1 MLDKLLDRVY
11 RLVRYRAYWVI
22 GLFLILIVLSLIY
35 LFPFPIRSSLLDLL
49 PQNDP
54 LLNEYRE
61 RQQTIN
67 NTQNLTVA
75 LSYQGEEE
83 LDKEERKRQLYQL
96 AEVISPLLDE
106 IPEIESVSYSG
117 EQMVSEKYELLYSL
131 NDETFGE
138 IKDLE
143 RDLADFSS
151 SFPSPEGGMAES
163 GDFYGDLITDYEELQ
178 SEDKLTEDSLGRL
191 LSRLEERNK
200 FALAG
205 LDSSEKL
212 GEWDHSLEELD
223 DQLSQVRTIREEQ
236 LGREYLSEDGS
247 TLLVQARPRSA
258 ESHDIEFSDNLTDS
272 TERAI
277 QEAKESEVY
286 ESGNYEIE
294 LTGSFVTNSQ
304 RNAALRSDMLKTTII
319 SSLAVMVAFF
329 FALGS
334 LFYSALVAFPLV
346 IAVLLTLSWAKFS
359 VGGFNLLT
367 TFLPALVLG
376 LGIDY
381 GIHLLF
387 RFSEERLNGTPVSRA
402 IRVTI
407 LKKGK
412 GTFIAALTTS
422 AVFTTLIF
430 ARSQGL
436 VEMGIITSL
445 GIMISFLVYIF
456 LLPSLIVVYQRWCG
470 KNRTV
475 ELFDYRSALKRVVGK
490 AIDFRRPLLVF
501 AIVVSGFA
509 LFAAFQLNFRF
520 SDNNVSTEVE
530 SIQVQERI
538 QREFGPSEVNIGP
551 SFAFFPD
558 SLEEMEKLEEE
569 LEAMGQVRTVN
580 SIGDYLPKDLEGVRE
595 SVVKT
600 EEIGDF
606 RRTLTEL
613 EDILADKESRIDQLE
628 SLIGDLSSAQLS
640 STLSSR
646 SEVTVQLNEVMDQLL
661 GIREKLRELDDKAL
675 LGDIESLQG
684 RLKDLEEKVAPIND
698 LLSREDGLIQ
708 SLPEEVRSTFTTD
721 KGEFVVIAGVDK
733 SIYESENLNAFVGT
747 VSEFTEDYFGLPLI
761 QYQLEGHIRHDFVIS
776 TSLAVAMISIILYL
790 GVSSLKLSLLAV
802 IPLIFGYLWMLG
814 GMKLLGMNFNFINII
829 ISPLLIGIG
838 VDDGLH
844 LIYRWRE
851 EDGEV
856 EGGLVGSILSAF
868 SHTGLAVVTT
878 SLTTIVVFGSL
889 FIART
894 PGLRILGGTSLL
906 GIGFAMALSLTVLP
920 AALYLAFKRNEE

>member
-1 MLDKLLDRVY
+1 MLDKLLNRVY

-22 GLFLILIVLSLIY
+22 GLFLILVVLSLFY

-67 NTQNLTVA
+67 NTQNLTIA
-75 LSYQGEEE
+75 LSLQDAEE
-83 LDKEERKRQLYQL
+83 LSQEERKERLYEL
-96 AEVISPLLDE
+96 AEVISPLLAE
-106 IPEIESVSYSG
+106 IPEIESVSYRG
-117 EQMVSEKYELLYSL
+117 EVMGREEYEFLYSL
-131 NDETFGE
+131 NEETFNRIE
-138 IKDLE
+138 SLEDDLT
-143 RDLADFSS
+143 AFSS
-151 SFPSPEGGMAES
+151 EFPSPDGGLES
-163 GDFYGDLITDYEELQ
+163 GDFYEDLLTEYEELQ
-178 SEDKLTEDSLGRL
+178 SEDDLTEDRMGRL
-191 LSRLEERNK
+191 LSRVEKRNR
-200 FALAG
+200 FVLAG
-205 LDSSEKL
+205 LKSSEKL
-212 GEWDHSLEELD
+212 GEWDDRLKALE
-223 DQLSQVRTIREEQ
+223 DQLRQVRTARAEK
-236 LGREYLSEDGS
+236 LGGEYLSPDGS
-247 TLLVQARPRSA
+247 TLLVQARPRNA
-258 ESHDIEFSDNLTDS
+258 ESHDIEFSNKLTES
-272 TERAI
+272 AERAI
-277 QEAKESEVY
+277 REARGSEVF
-286 ESGNYEIE
+286 ESGNYGIE

-304 RNAALRSDMLKTTII
+304 RNTALRSDMLNTTIV

-334 LFYSALVAFPLV
+334 LFYSALVALPLV
-346 IAVLLTLSWAKFS
+346 VAVLLTLSWAKFS

-387 RFSEERLNGTPVSRA
+387 RFSEERLAGIPVSKA
-402 IRVTI
+402 IKTTI
-407 LKKGK
+407 LNKGK

-456 LLPSLIVVYQRWCG
+456 LLPSLIVVYQRWKG
-470 KNRTV
+470 KRRTV
-475 ELFDYRSALKRVVGK
+475 ELFDYRSGLKRVVNR
-490 AIDFRRPLLVF
+490 AIDLRGPLIVLALV
-501 AIVVSGFA
+501 ISGFA
-509 LFAAFQLNFRF
+509 LFAALQLDFQF

-530 SIQVQERI
+530 SIRVQERI
-538 QREFGPSEVNIGP
+538 QEKFGSSEMNIGP

-558 SLEEMEKLEEE
+558 DLEEMKEIEKE
-569 LEAMGQVRTVN
+569 LKSMGQVSTIN
-580 SIGDYLPKDLEGVRE
+580 SIQDYLPEDLGEVDGSAVRTDEIKDLRRNLAGL
-595 SVVKT
+595 
-600 EEIGDF
+600 EEVLIN
-606 RRTLTEL
+606 
-613 EDILADKESRIDQLE
+613 KESRVEQLE
-628 SLIGDLSSAQLS
+628 SLIGDLSTAQLS

-661 GIREKLRELDDKAL
+661 EIRERLNGLDEDPL
-675 LGDIESLQG
+675 IDDVESLKS
-684 RLKDLEEKVAPIND
+684 RLKGLEKKVAPLND
-698 LLSREDGLIQ
+698 LFSGEGGIIEA
-708 SLPEEVRSTFTTD
+708 LPEEVRSTFTTE

-733 SIYESENLNAFVGT
+733 SIYESENLNTFVDS
-747 VSEFTEDYFGLPLI
+747 VSRFSEDYFGLPLI
-761 QYQLEGHIRHDFVIS
+761 QYQLEGHIRHDFVVS
-776 TSLAVAMISIILYL
+776 TSLAVVMIGVILYL

-802 IPLIFGYLWMLG
+802 IPLVIGYLWMLG

-844 LIYRWRE
+844 LIYRWCE
-851 EDGEV
+851 EEAED
-856 EGGLVGSILSAF
+856 GLVGSILSAF

-906 GIGFAMALSLTVLP
+906 GIGFAMVLSLTVLP
-920 AALYLAFKRNEE
+920 ATLYLAFKRDEE

>member
-1 MLDKLLDRVY
+1 MLDKLLNRVY

-22 GLFLILIVLSLIY
+22 GLFLILVVLSLFY

-67 NTQNLTVA
+67 NTQNLTIA
-75 LSYQGEEE
+75 LSLQDAEE
-83 LDKEERKRQLYQL
+83 LSQEERKERLYEL
-96 AEVISPLLDE
+96 AEVISPLLAE
-106 IPEIESVSYSG
+106 IPEIESVSYRG
-117 EQMVSEKYELLYSL
+117 EVMGREEYEFLYSL
-131 NDETFGE
+131 NEETFNRIE
-138 IKDLE
+138 SLEDDLT
-143 RDLADFSS
+143 AFSS
-151 SFPSPEGGMAES
+151 EFPSPDGGLES
-163 GDFYGDLITDYEELQ
+163 GDFYEDLLTEYEELQ
-178 SEDKLTEDSLGRL
+178 SEDDLTEDRMGRL
-191 LSRLEERNK
+191 LSRVEKRNR
-200 FALAG
+200 FVLAG
-205 LDSSEKL
+205 LKSSEKL
-212 GEWDHSLEELD
+212 GEWDDRLKDLEDHLR
-223 DQLSQVRTIREEQ
+223 QVRTARAEK
-236 LGREYLSEDGS
+236 LGGEYLSPDGS
-247 TLLVQARPRSA
+247 TLLVQARPRHA
-258 ESHDIEFSDNLTDS
+258 ESHDIEFSNKLTES
-272 TERAI
+272 AERAI
-277 QEAKESEVY
+277 REARGSEVF
-286 ESGNYEIE
+286 ESGNYGIE

-304 RNAALRSDMLKTTII
+304 RNTALRSDMLNTTIV

-334 LFYSALVAFPLV
+334 LFYSALVALPLV
-346 IAVLLTLSWAKFS
+346 VAVLLTLSWAKFS

-387 RFSEERLNGTPVSRA
+387 RFSEERLAGIPVSKA
-402 IRVTI
+402 IKTTI
-407 LKKGK
+407 LNKGK

-456 LLPSLIVVYQRWCG
+456 LLPSLIVVYQRWKG
-470 KNRTV
+470 KRRTV
-475 ELFDYRSALKRVVGK
+475 ELFDYRSGLKRVVNR
-490 AIDFRRPLLVF
+490 AIDLRGPLIVLALV
-501 AIVVSGFA
+501 ISGFA
-509 LFAAFQLNFRF
+509 LFAALQLDFQF

-530 SIQVQERI
+530 SIRVQERV
-538 QREFGPSEVNIGP
+538 QEKFGSSEMNIGP

-558 SLEEMEKLEEE
+558 DLEEMKEIEKE
-569 LEAMGQVRTVN
+569 LKSMGQVSTIN
-580 SIGDYLPKDLEGVRE
+580 SIQDYLPEDLSEVDGSAVRTDEIKDLRRNLAGL
-595 SVVKT
+595 
-600 EEIGDF
+600 EEV
-606 RRTLTEL
+606 LMN
-613 EDILADKESRIDQLE
+613 KESRVEQLE
-628 SLIGDLSSAQLS
+628 SLIGDLSTAQLS

-661 GIREKLRELDDKAL
+661 EIRERLNGLDEDPL
-675 LGDIESLQG
+675 IDDVESLKS
-684 RLKDLEEKVAPIND
+684 RLKGLEKKVAPLND
-698 LLSREDGLIQ
+698 LFSGEGGIIEA
-708 SLPEEVRSTFTTD
+708 LPEEVRSTFTTE

-733 SIYESENLNAFVGT
+733 SIYESENLNTFVDS
-747 VSEFTEDYFGLPLI
+747 VSRFSEDYFGLPLI
-761 QYQLEGHIRHDFVIS
+761 QYQLEGHIRHDFVVS
-776 TSLAVAMISIILYL
+776 TSLAVVMIGVILYL

-802 IPLIFGYLWMLG
+802 IPLVIGYLWMLG

-844 LIYRWRE
+844 LIYRWCE
-851 EDGEV
+851 EEAED
-856 EGGLVGSILSAF
+856 GLVGSILSAF

-906 GIGFAMALSLTVLP
+906 GIGFAMVLSLTVLP
-920 AALYLAFKRNEE
+920 ATLYLAFKRDEE